1 MQINDIILFFL
12 NTISSFFK
20 SIEQSL
26 GLPLWAILTISIVGF
41 IYVYLYGILIPIK
54 VIRTRK
60 ELINLRQVLGISKE
74 QTTGDFQKQRPK
86 YKWKT

>member
-1 MQINDIILFFL
+1 MQINDITPFL
-12 NTISSFFK
+12 K
-20 SIEQSL
+20 GIEQSL

-54 VIRTRK
+54 VIRMRK

-74 QTTGDFQKQRPK
+74 QTNGYFQKQGPN

>member
-1 MQINDIILFFL
+1 MQLNDITLFFKGL
-12 NTISSFFK
+12 
-20 SIEQSL
+20 EQSL
-26 GLPLWAILTISIVGF
+26 GLPLWAISTISIVGC
-41 IYVYLYGILIPIK
+41 IYVYLYGILLPIK

-74 QTTGDFQKQRPK
+74 QTNGYFQKQNPN